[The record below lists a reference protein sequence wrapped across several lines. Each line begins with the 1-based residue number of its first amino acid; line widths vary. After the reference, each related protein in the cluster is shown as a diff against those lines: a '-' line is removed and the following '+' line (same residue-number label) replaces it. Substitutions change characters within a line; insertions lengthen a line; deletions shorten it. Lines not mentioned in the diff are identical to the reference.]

1 LRCRVEVLYSWF
13 ESAVTM
19 STQEVADMAIDL
31 DRKTYGII
39 GLLGKQVTAD

>member
-1 LRCRVEVLYSWF
+1 
-13 ESAVTM
+13 M